1 LRLLRRSGA
10 VRCQNSVTASNSAFA
25 PAFFLFS
32 SVWASGDGLEV
43 LVGWRLSLC
52 CWRVGFSK
60 LVVLRFHSR
69 RYKELEIVVLRH
81 ELGVLRRQVS
91 RPCSAAITTP
101 RR

>member
-1 LRLLRRSGA
+1 VAVVSVLLARR
-10 VRCQNSVTASNSAFA
+10 V
-25 PAFFLFS
+25 
-32 SVWASGDGLEV
+32 LE
-43 LVGWRLSLC
+43 
-52 CWRVGFSK
+52 